1 MLVDARSG
9 RSSSRNQPA
18 LHEPKCAPG
27 EAAAPRPEH
36 QPPDEK
42 SYRPRELGDIVYL
55 GDTGSGWR
63 GMGWDC

>member
-1 MLVDARSG
+1 MLLDAHSG

-18 LHEPKCAPG
+18 LHEPKREPI
-27 EAAAPRPEH
+27 EATAPRPEH
-36 QPPDEK
+36 QPQDENP
-42 SYRPRELGDIVYL
+42 YRPHPLGDIVYL